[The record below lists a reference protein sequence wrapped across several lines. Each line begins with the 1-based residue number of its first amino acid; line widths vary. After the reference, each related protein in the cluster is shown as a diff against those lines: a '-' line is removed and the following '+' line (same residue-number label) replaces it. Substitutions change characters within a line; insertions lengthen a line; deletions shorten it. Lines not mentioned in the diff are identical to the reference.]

1 MGRGWRKIFLFLA
14 VSLVLELMVW
24 NARALFSLGATQQH
38 PEYFQEGNSVYITG
52 MTGKPKYLYLG
63 MEGGENGTVTV
74 SLWLRDEGNAEYYE
88 LPQVTLYP
96 PIEKSRYLRLHSYG
110 QVKDIRVDLSGNTEG
125 LRVSE
130 VIYDAKVPWFVSI
143 PRILAVFALIC
154 LVWGLRPGSALY
166 SFQWKKWQ
174 KRLVVGVLL
183 SVNIVFL
190 LILVRSNPA
199 FLEPLWPYHQQ
210 YHRLAVALTQGK
222 VSIDVG
228 DEKILD
234 VLGAMQNPYDYEQR
248 QAIEEAGQ
256 VWDTCYY
263 KGHFYVY
270 FGIVPVL
277 LFYLPWYLFFHTAFP
292 TWLGVFLTGAGIL
305 AGVYYFLGKV
315 RRRWFPESPYVWYLI
330 LAVIM
335 GNSMNLP
342 CAMLHADFYY
352 LPILM
357 ALAFSLWGLGL
368 ILEAA
373 ERWNFASKRDEREPR
388 GKNGKIVPRLLG
400 GGLCL
405 ALTAGCRPQFLV
417 GSFLMFPILWQQIRQ
432 SLKNGAERKGLV
444 GKVLALALPYGVV
457 AAGLMYYNWVRFGSV
472 FDFGA
477 SYNLTTNDMTHRG
490 MELGRLP
497 DGFFMYLFQPLSLGL
512 RFPFAEVTAFY
523 SNYLGKTVRDWTYGG
538 AFWTHPLLLGMFG
551 IFAAKRGSDRKGLK
565 GTVLTS
571 LALAL
576 IVIAADTEMA
586 GILNRYYTDF
596 LWLLMIPAVLT
607 LFQMEEELRRKSTGR
622 WLLVFVLLAGA
633 FGIIYEL
640 CTAFRGSGIMNDN
653 VHRYYIIQSFFQ

>member
-1 MGRGWRKIFLFLA
+1 MGRVWKKILLFLA
-14 VSLVLELMVW
+14 VSLVLELTVW
-24 NARALFSLGATQQH
+24 NARALFSLGATQQR

-63 MEGGENGTVTV
+63 MEGGENGAVTA
-74 SLWLRDEGNAEYYE
+74 SIWLRDEGNAEYYE

-96 PIEKSRYLRLHSYG
+96 PIVKSRYLRLHSYG
-110 QVKDIRVDLSGNTEG
+110 QVESIRVDLSGHTED
-125 LRVSE
+125 LQVSE
-130 VIYDAKVPWFVSI
+130 VIYDAKVPWFVSA

-154 LVWGLRPGSALY
+154 LVWGLRPGSVLY

-174 KRLVVGVLL
+174 KRLAVSVLL
-183 SVNIVFL
+183 SVNIAFF

-210 YHRLAVALTQGK
+210 YHRLAVALAQGE
-222 VSIDVG
+222 VSIDAG
-228 DEKILD
+228 NEKILE
-234 VLGAMQNPYDYEQR
+234 VLSAMQNPYDYGQR
-248 QAIEEAGQ
+248 LAIAETGQ

-277 LFYLPWYLFFHTAFP
+277 LFYLPCYLFFHIAFP
-292 TWLGVFLTGAGIL
+292 TWLGVFLTGSGIL
-305 AGVYYFLGKV
+305 TGVYYLLGKV

-335 GNSMNLP
+335 GNGMNLP

-373 ERWNFASKRDEREPR
+373 ERWDFSGKRKERES
-388 GKNGKIVPRLLG
+388 GKENRKIVSRLLS

-417 GSFLMFPILWQQIRQ
+417 GSFLVFPILWQQIRC
-432 SLKNGAERKGLV
+432 SLKSGAERKSLV
-444 GKVLALALPYGVV
+444 GKALALALPYGVV

-477 SYNLTTNDMTHRG
+477 NYNLTTNDMTHRG

-497 DGFFMYLFQPLSLGL
+497 DGFFMYLLQPLSLGL

-523 SNYLGKTVRDWTYGG
+523 SNYLGNTVRDWTYGG
-538 AFWTHPLLLGMFG
+538 AFWTHPILLGMFG
-551 IFAAKRGSDRKGLK
+551 IFATKERYGRKGLRE
-565 GTVLTS
+565 TVLTS
-571 LALAL
+571 LMLAL
-576 IVIAADTEMA
+576 VVIAADTEMA

-596 LWLLMIPAVLT
+596 LWLLMIPAVLIV
-607 LFQMEEELRRKSTGR
+607 FRMEEELRGKSAGR

-633 FGIIYEL
+633 FGISYEL
-640 CTAFRGSGIMNDN
+640 CIAFRGSGIMNDN
-653 VHRYYIIQSFFQ
+653 VYRYYMIQSFFQ

>member
-1 MGRGWRKIFLFLA
+1 MEKNFAFLA
-14 VSLVLELMVW
+14 VSVALELAVW

-38 PEYFQEGNSVYITG
+38 PEYFREGDSVYITG

-63 MEGGENGTVTV
+63 LEGCENGAVTV

-110 QVKDIRVDLSGNTEG
+110 QIEAIRVDLSGNTEEIQ
-125 LRVSE
+125 VSE
-130 VIYDAKVPWFVSI
+130 VIYDAKVPWFVTF
-143 PRILAVFALIC
+143 PRILVVFVILC
-154 LVWGLRPGSALY
+154 LAWLLRPGSDLY
-166 SFQWKKWQ
+166 VFRWKKWQ
-174 KRLVVGVLL
+174 CRLAVGVLL
-183 SVNIVFL
+183 SVNIAFC

-199 FLEPLWPYHQQ
+199 FLEPVWPYHQQ
-210 YHRLAVALTQGK
+210 YHKLAVAMTQGQM
-222 VSIDVG
+222 SIDAG
-228 DEKILD
+228 NEKILEA
-234 VLGAMQNPYDYEQR
+234 LRTLENPYDYGQR
-248 QAIEEAGQ
+248 IAVEGVEQ

-263 KGHFYVY
+263 KGSFYVY

-277 LFYLPWYLFFHTAFP
+277 LFYLPWYLIFHTAFP
-292 TWLGVFLTGAGIL
+292 TWLGVFLAGSGIL
-305 AGVYYFLGKV
+305 AGVYYLLGKV

-335 GNSMNLP
+335 GNGMNLS

-373 ERWNFASKRDEREPR
+373 ERWDFGSKREA
-388 GKNGKIVPRLLG
+388 GGATGKIAPRLLG

-405 ALTAGCRPQFLV
+405 ALTAGCRPQFLA
-417 GSFLMFPILWQQIRQ
+417 GSFLLLPILWPQIRQ
-432 SLKNGAERKGLV
+432 SLKNGAERKGLA
-444 GKVLALALPYGVV
+444 GKVFVLALPYVIV
-457 AAGLMYYNWVRFGSV
+457 AALLMYYNGVRFGSI

-477 SYNLTTNDMTHRG
+477 NYNLTTNDMTHRG

-497 DGFFMYLFQPLSLGL
+497 DGFFMYLFQPLSLRL
-512 RFPFAEVTAFY
+512 SFPFAEVTAFY
-523 SNYLGKTVRDWTYGG
+523 SDYLGETIRDWTYGG
-538 AFWTHPLLLGMFG
+538 AFWTHPILLGIFG
-551 IFAAKRGSDRKGLK
+551 IFTARKGSNRKGLW

-576 IVIAADTEMA
+576 TVIAADTEMA

-596 LWLLMIPAVLT
+596 LWLLMIPTVMA
-607 LFQMEEELRRKSTGR
+607 LFQMEEELRGKNAGR
-622 WLLVFVLLAGA
+622 WLLLFVLLTGA
-633 FGIIYEL
+633 FGIVYEL
-640 CTAFRGSGIMNDN
+640 GTAFRGSGIMNDN
-653 VHRYYIIQSFFQ
+653 VYRYYMIKSFFQ